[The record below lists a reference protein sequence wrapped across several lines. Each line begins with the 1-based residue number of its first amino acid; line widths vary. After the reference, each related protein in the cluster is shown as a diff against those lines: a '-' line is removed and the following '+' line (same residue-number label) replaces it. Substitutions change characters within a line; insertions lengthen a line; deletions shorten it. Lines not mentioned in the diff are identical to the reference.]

1 MLIVLHILFFSS
13 DNLPVIKLQ
22 TWPLAADLFDSDIM
36 KGPVPTLFA
45 DAPEEAE
52 AAIRAG
58 PIRAHSDL
66 QRLMRCFF
74 MAESLEPTAALK
86 LLKSPRYYLELSG
99 QSMSIY

>member
-1 MLIVLHILFFSS
+1 MSYQAKKAYGYLYIFISLSS

-22 TWPLAADLFDSDIM
+22 TWPLAAELFDGDIL
-36 KGPVPTLFA
+36 KGPIPTLFA

-52 AAIRAG
+52 AAIRAA

-74 MAESLEPTAALK
+74 MAESLDPSAALK
-86 LLKSPRYYLELSG
+86 LIKAPR
-99 QSMSIY
+99 